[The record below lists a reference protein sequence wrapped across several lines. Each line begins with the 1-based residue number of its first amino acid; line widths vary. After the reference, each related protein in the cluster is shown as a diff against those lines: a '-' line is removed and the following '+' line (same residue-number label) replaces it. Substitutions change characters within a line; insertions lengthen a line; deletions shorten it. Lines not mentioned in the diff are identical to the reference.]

1 MAVTKR
7 KVSKCSIACLRCRT
21 RKIKCDRMTPCKNCT
36 AADTKC
42 EKSSID
48 LDGRKKRYR
57 NLYVK
62 ALECQVETL
71 ESVVSSLVHI
81 KDLVDKDHANYSPF
95 NKNEESQ
102 YQDGEMKANRILSNN
117 SEILL
122 EDKTNISIYE
132 DIVPPMPKAAAHLDK
147 NAALANY
154 EELETNKDIAECLDN
169 FFTWQYFDMNFYVD
183 RKRFFKEFHRKTEGE
198 TVGEFCSED
207 LIYAL
212 SAIGAKLS
220 SNEELQKK
228 STDFYTAAKKI
239 IFSEKYLYPCSTT
252 IQSLLYLSVYDNTY
266 NDSSCWML
274 SGLAFRMGLHLGFDR
289 LLYKETSNSMA
300 SVTIKAE
307 NRVFWGCFIY
317 DHYNSLL
324 LGRPVTFKSSAS
336 LREFLSLEREENFS
350 EKYSIDNTTFVMFK
364 MIELFTLLEPFV
376 QTLNLADE
384 TDNKTVQNLESLLRT
399 QTLNNIN
406 LQLMRWKNDI
416 EFGILWNKDSA
427 NSTDQDL
434 SMLALNYYYYLTVL
448 CINRP
453 FAPIKTGKASI
464 SKEIRQSLE
473 YSTELSVACI
483 KEVVASLRVFSERMQ
498 SFKYLTVTMIYT
510 IVLSLN
516 YILLCDTNVMV
527 NIEGLREDFEY
538 LLSVLKTASNHWK
551 TASRSYEL
559 ILTKM
564 RQKYPSYYEEM
575 FKLKSKLEAT
585 RSQSN
590 DTQCNYDFSEYS
602 GIMEDYNVAVPST
615 ADSILDTHE
624 LWNNKI
630 DFRALDFLDANITSW
645 SHVFPDL
652 YK

>member
-1 MAVTKR
+1 M
-7 KVSKCSIACLRCRT
+7 RT
-21 RKIKCDRMTPCKNCT
+21 
-36 AADTKC
+36 
-42 EKSSID
+42 
-48 LDGRKKRYR
+48 L
-57 NLYVK
+57 
-62 ALECQVETL
+62 
-71 ESVVSSLVHI
+71 
-81 KDLVDKDHANYSPF
+81 
-95 NKNEESQ
+95 
-102 YQDGEMKANRILSNN
+102 
-117 SEILL
+117 
-122 EDKTNISIYE
+122 
-132 DIVPPMPKAAAHLDK
+132 PPMPKAAAHLDK